1 MLKQFALIG
10 LAMSVMFVAAG
21 CSQTDA
27 GITTAVK
34 SRFAADDT
42 VKAYQ
47 INVDTK
53 NGVVT
58 LSGAVETRAAKD
70 QAVRLARETE
80 GVTDVADNLTVN
92 AAATVDERTE
102 QAARDA
108 GRDAATATVDAGV
121 TAAVKTK
128 LLADTMVRGLKIDV
142 DTNGGVVTLTGTV
155 RTTGERER
163 AVGIARET
171 DGVKQVVDK
180 LVIG

>member
-1 MLKQFALIG
+1 MLKKFALI
-10 LAMSVMFVAAG
+10 AAAVSVMFAAAG
-21 CSQTDA
+21 CGKTDA

-34 SRFAADDT
+34 ARLAADDT

-47 INVDTK
+47 INLDTK

-92 AAATVDERTE
+92 AAATLGERTE
-102 QAARDA
+102 EAAREA
-108 GRDAATATVDAGV
+108 GKDIANATADAGV

-142 DTNGGVVTLTGTV
+142 DTRGGVVTLSGTV
-155 RTTGERER
+155 RSAAERER
-163 AVGIARET
+163 AVAVARGTE
-171 DGVKQVVDK
+171 GVKDVVDK